1 MTYTII
7 TFILGFVA
15 LILGAQWL
23 VNGAISLGIRAK
35 LSPMVI
41 GLTVVAFGT
50 SLPELVVNVFASFKG
65 NPELAIGN
73 ILGSNIM
80 NILLIVGIS
89 ALIFPIPVD
98 KISLYRDIPVGVFA
112 TILLGFLANEFFV
125 GGTGGYIGRIDGIV
139 LLFCF
144 GVYLWFALRSGKIP
158 DVDLPENP
166 KIHTT
171 AKIVFLIFIGVFGL
185 YLGGTWVSDGAVEI
199 AGLLGISQSAIGL
212 TIVAAATSLPELV
225 TSIVAAMKK
234 NVDIVMGNVLGSNII
249 NIFIVLGVSA
259 FIHPLPFHPQMNTE
273 VIMTLLANVVIAIA
287 IFIGRG
293 KRISC
298 LEGIILI
305 AAYVAFV
312 TFSLKA

>member
-1 MTYTII
+1 MTLTII

-15 LILGAQWL
+15 LILGAHWL

-98 KISLYRDIPVGVFA
+98 RISLYRDIPVGVFA
-112 TILLGFLANEFFV
+112 TVLLGFLANEFFV

-139 LLFCF
+139 LLLCF

-225 TSIVAAMKK
+225 TSIVAALKK

-259 FIHPLPFHPQMNTE
+259 LIHPLPFQPQMNTE
-273 VIMTLLANVVIAIA
+273 VIMTLLANVVIVLA
-287 IFIGRG
+287 IFIGKG
-293 KRISC
+293 KRISR

-305 AAYVAFV
+305 AAYIAFV